1 MFLLIPKV
9 FGIQGFSEARA
20 LDFLR
25 TKLQVAQILNFIFF
39 IYYSENMAVT
49 DSSRRTKKRKEPTE
63 DTPIEAPVE
72 SGNLEML
79 SDEEDGK
86 DAISDDGHVDEFP
99 EIDTGSDSEDE
110 EFEGADDEDDG
121 DSDEGDEEDAEDAEE
136 DSDFDSDDSEL
147 HIFPKAKTITSEITG
162 HPKRVY
168 PEIEPNYDSDSST
181 EDVGSLL
188 SPNILSTSTTSIGS

>member
-1 MFLLIPKV
+1 
-9 FGIQGFSEARA
+9 
-20 LDFLR
+20 
-25 TKLQVAQILNFIFF
+25 
-39 IYYSENMAVT
+39 MAVK
-49 DSSRRTKKRKEPTE
+49 DSSRGTKKRKEPTE
-63 DTPIEAPVE
+63 DAPIEAPVE

-79 SDEEDGK
+79 SDEEDGE

-99 EIDTGSDSEDE
+99 EIDTRSDSEDE
-110 EFEGADDEDDG
+110 EFEGADDEVDG
-121 DSDEGDEEDAEDAEE
+121 GSDEEDEEDAEE

-188 SPNILSTSTTSIGS
+188 SPNILSI